1 MFSIFFE
8 TYHSGC
14 YVCKVAWWALAR
26 GAAWS
31 ATLGL
36 LQTAKS
42 HRLSDGCLVLF
53 LGLGISRQGPATS
66 KCDATDATAYTV
78 VNWIPLHGNAWG
90 FFAGRISLT
99 DSHHDHYDYDPW
111 WSRFWNI
118 PDWIPFLILCEGV
131 HLLMPAE
138 VFVSMQLLIV
148 VSVVPGMWHCIWVRI
163 QPACK
168 RWDMVGWCFACQ
180 FS

>member
-1 MFSIFFE
+1 MSLLDMTEGFGVKIPAAQMEKYLPFSLVFSTWNGISQVLLIYSCFPFSLNK
-8 TYHSGC
+8 YHSGC
-14 YVCKVAWWALAR
+14 FVCKVAWWALAR

-78 VNWIPLHGNAWG
+78 VN
-90 FFAGRISLT
+90 
-99 DSHHDHYDYDPW
+99 
-111 WSRFWNI
+111 
-118 PDWIPFLILCEGV
+118 
-131 HLLMPAE
+131 
-138 VFVSMQLLIV
+138 
-148 VSVVPGMWHCIWVRI
+148 
-163 QPACK
+163 
-168 RWDMVGWCFACQ
+168 
-180 FS
+180 

>member
-1 MFSIFFE
+1 MSPVGHDGKVWSKDSCSSNGEILSIQSTLLNLEWHQSGPSHLFMFSIFFKK
-8 TYHSGC
+8 YHSGC
-14 YVCKVAWWALAR
+14 FACKVAWWALAR

-78 VNWIPLHGNAWG
+78 VN
-90 FFAGRISLT
+90 
-99 DSHHDHYDYDPW
+99 
-111 WSRFWNI
+111 
-118 PDWIPFLILCEGV
+118 
-131 HLLMPAE
+131 
-138 VFVSMQLLIV
+138 
-148 VSVVPGMWHCIWVRI
+148 
-163 QPACK
+163 
-168 RWDMVGWCFACQ
+168 
-180 FS
+180 